1 MRTNL
6 GQMITD
12 IQQAAAGISTADLR
26 WEIETGLDELDN
38 AVDELQS
45 LHTGSDVMDRINA
58 TSTFMETV
66 IQTALFVR
74 ELATRPVDDDRT
86 VVITPN

>member
-38 AVDELQS
+38 AIDELQS
-45 LHTGSDVMDRINA
+45 LHDGSDVMDRINA
-58 TSTFMETV
+58 TSSFMETV

>member
-38 AVDELQS
+38 AIDELHS

-58 TSTFMETV
+58 TSSFMETV

>member
-38 AVDELQS
+38 AIDELHS
-45 LHTGSDVMDRINA
+45 LHTGPDVMDRINA
-58 TSTFMETV
+58 TSGFMETV

-86 VVITPN
+86 GVITPN